1 MNWLCC
7 LLALLQ
13 AILALDYSRGAVVL
27 DQKQTR
33 LSFIQHAKCTY
44 TYEVAVHTARGAR
57 STASDGFRVHAL
69 VSLFLKTYFSSTLHP
84 PCPTNFSSFKSSC
97 MTVVFCTLLLKS
109 SFWMDLQFW
118 ITFFSQQSTRY
129 SITYVVV
136 PIYSDSGILRTHW
149 RISSQVAR
157 FLGLP
162 IILSRCCWFLFF
174 LFFFFCMLVFDF
186 R

>member
-13 AILALDYSRGAVVL
+13 AILALGYSRGAVVL

-69 VSLFLKTYFSSTLHP
+69 VSLFLKTYFS
-84 PCPTNFSSFKSSC
+84 C
-97 MTVVFCTLLLKS
+97 MTVVFCTLLKS

-136 PIYSDSGILRTHW
+136 PIYSDSGILRAHW

-174 LFFFFCMLVFDF
+174 SSLFFFFLYAHVWF
-186 R
+186 